1 MMLAILKD
9 LSDDLSCLRN
19 LITAEF
25 WLSLAVVGGLMV
37 SLPIVFHCL

>member
-1 MMLAILKD
+1 MLAILK
-9 LSDDLSCLRN
+9 RN
-19 LITAEF
+19 LIEAEF

>member
-1 MMLAILKD
+1 MSAILKI
-9 LSDDLSCLRN
+9 LSDDLACFRN

-25 WLSLAVVGGLMV
+25 WLSVAVVGGLMV